1 MSRRHQLIAGGVGLA
16 VVGLIVA
23 VLVLRGGGDEVR
35 SASPATT
42 ATSEPTSTTTTE
54 ATTTTA
60 VPGPVAPLTGLAA
73 PDPALLPRPP
83 LIVKIDN
90 ADTMARPQ
98 AGLNQADVVYEEQV
112 EGGVTRFAAVFH
124 SRDAASV
131 GPVRSARS
139 TDILIAGALGRP
151 LFAFSGANEVFMARI
166 RSANL
171 VDLSY
176 DWNPGLYS
184 RAPDRRA
191 PDNIFTPTST
201 LYGADPGGLSP
212 PLPLFEFRG
221 PDDEL
226 PAAAERVPGVTYYF
240 GGAGVPTAFV
250 WNGETGGWTRLQA
263 GTPHEDTEGVVVEP
277 ANVVIQF
284 VDYVDTGLVD
294 MAGTPVPEASL
305 IGQGDVWALTDGHL
319 VGGRW
324 QRDLLEDP
332 TRYTDASGEPISL
345 TPGQTWVILVPPGA
359 AQYQPCPATGAVPG
373 C

>member
-1 MSRRHQLIAGGVGLA
+1 MRRKPLLVAAGVGLVA
-16 VVGLIVA
+16 VATVVA
-23 VLVLRGGGDEVR
+23 VLAMGGDGDEVR
-35 SASPATT
+35 SAPSSTSETTAATT
-42 ATSEPTSTTTTE
+42 TEVTTTT
-54 ATTTTA
+54 
-60 VPGPVAPLTGLAA
+60 VPLPVAPLTGLPA

-124 SRDAASV
+124 SRDAPSV

-139 TDILIAGALGRP
+139 TDILIAGPLGRA

-166 RSANL
+166 RDANL

-184 RAPDRRA
+184 RVPDRRA
-191 PDNIFTPTST
+191 PDDIFTPTST
-201 LYGADPGGLSP
+201 LYGADPGGSVP
-212 PLPLFEFRG
+212 PPPLFEFRA
-221 PDDEL
+221 PEEDL
-226 PAAAERVPGVTYYF
+226 PASAERVGGVTYSF

-250 WNGETGGWTRLQA
+250 WDAAAGGWTRLQA
-263 GTPHEDTEGVVVEP
+263 GTPHVDTDGVVVAP
-277 ANVVIQF
+277 PNVVVQF

-294 MAGTPVPEASL
+294 LAGTPVPEASL
-305 IGQGDVWALTDGHL
+305 IGGGDVWVFTDGHL
-319 VGGRW
+319 LGGRW
-324 QRDLLEDP
+324 QRDGLDTP
-332 TRYTDASGEPISL
+332 ARYLDAGGAPIAL
-345 TPGQTWVILVPPGA
+345 TPGPTWVILVPPGA
-359 AQYQPCPATGAVPG
+359 AQYQACSAGGTVPG